1 MTARRTRLHHLDLT
15 TNPRAGML
23 DRLTRTRVLRPH
35 RLEQVKD
42 MLRAQCGP
50 ESQEMM
56 VGIGKAPTT
65 AKRDEAR
72 VSNLRQNHAGPSF
85 PQP

>member
-1 MTARRTRLHHLDLT
+1 
-15 TNPRAGML
+15 
-23 DRLTRTRVLRPH
+23 
-35 RLEQVKD
+35 
-42 MLRAQCGP
+42 
-50 ESQEMM
+50 MM